1 MYGGALPTASSTQSL
16 PSPRETARARAFR
29 ATLRLRT
36 VLRHVSALRC
46 AQQQGDDDHV
56 SLPQNPIAAAQQA
69 ASSLPPASPSP
80 PFGPSTAPT
89 TVAEEAASSQLP
101 PCLLHLE
108 CPLAPLAQRVKRKA
122 ARDAHRQKR
131 RDARQ
136 AAATAAVPT
145 TAADMVRNALSQPL
159 GVVASRFLS
168 AAGSGAPL
176 LFPNVAITSASATD
190 NHMRNWSSSKPPL
203 SAIQGAHT
211 PPSTTVASAPQPGI
225 SPLGAGSGEHTF
237 SPSPAAS
244 VRKTPYPSSPLRVR
258 GQSSLHR
265 RSHHPHERV
274 PSNVSASHR
283 SRDSA
288 DDGPSPL
295 AQLLSTPPSGIGSQ
309 GLCSCHHPLPRRPEQ
324 RDRHRHR
331 ARHHRYHCHRQ
342 CRGAHEAVGC
352 APAAAQCATM
362 DAMRKHQQGCSS
374 SQHQDETLATKSSP
388 PVDVF
393 SSSPISFLTRTLREA
408 GTAALVASPPSGGEK
423 RHIPATDLR
432 SYARHSQCSRRA
444 EMRERSE
451 KGANAR
457 VAASS
462 PTRARWSGSAG
473 SPYIGGSPHA
483 AGKSFPQLSRSSYD
497 SPCAC
502 SRSTYDSWSGSES
515 LCSASSSRMSSV
527 LGVHSPP
534 CELFTPLTIP
544 LDGRYDPDAPLL
556 PLMRCYGNTPTREV
570 FCSVLSTSTQHT
582 ASRSST
588 PMSSGWSAELS
599 STGTTVAV
607 AAAAPAAGFRA
618 PNAPEEAVK
627 RTAHEHCGGEPAE
640 RQQQLNNHHRQPS
653 MPLSTTNTQLS
664 YVAEM
669 DAIERGVV
677 APYVSYLFS
686 PEVRVIDLRQLKD
699 SVSPG
704 DPAPPLEATCI
715 GFSRVSG
722 VYLVGTSSG
731 VLWRVP
737 VGGGAEA
744 MRATPL
750 GSLWP
755 LHAATSAKPATIT
768 ALGSASAAKG
778 SPGGAGGASG
788 SGGSTPLPVPLPG
801 HTAAILSIAF
811 NDDGAL
817 FATTGM
823 DGCVIVWNAS
833 TSAKLRRINAVWA
846 SAASPSSAAA
856 PASKYAGVDEAAD
869 QRAPHLVRFM
879 PQNNN
884 YLLVSYLSS
893 SELHLYNSSTGLPVT
908 NAAGTGLAR
917 AAASTTTAHRTGT
930 RGSHDSS
937 GAGPGTAASSGVIT
951 ALAVDIVASPFFF
964 SGDASG
970 TVVLWMYRAGN
981 VVAKPT
987 LRATAAASP
996 LTTLAGSD
1004 EGKHA
1009 HTRSYVVDPLLHG
1022 RLGSNGDG
1030 MAAFS
1035 TPLYLPPELR
1045 RVTALALPEQMGG
1058 IAALGVSALHI
1069 SQLYSLFRHRGPRQG
1084 AESAQSTSKGGPA
1097 SERSAPP
1104 HPLEP
1109 TAHVFRAAA
1118 QQNRACWAAADALR
1132 ASDETAAADGTARN
1146 RRDAHGRSGGQPHSA
1161 VHGTPASH
1169 DKSRFPKALA
1179 ELPSRLSETLSA
1191 LWRGGGGAPSSA
1203 AHSGPAPATQEEKF
1217 AAAEAKASAAPAT
1230 ALSEDELLH
1239 QLRNDA
1245 LDVVCPLL
1253 VLATLPCDTI
1263 YALGVLLQL
1272 QPGSRRRSAA
1282 GEEGVVG
1289 AATPTVTYRLYP
1301 LLKTTSPSRLRHLGV
1316 GAVQSPDNPRLIIVA
1331 TPCEE
1336 GFVRVE
1342 PLLRFAT
1349 PSPPEQR
1356 TSPVGV
1362 STAPTPGVGCPQP
1375 SNTAAAPDAGGRRS
1389 HGHVLAT
1396 LPMPYGGRCTGVAWS
1411 PNGRFLVA
1419 ITAEGVI
1426 YQWARVYLL
1435 DPSSPSANAT
1445 AAATAAAAA
1454 TRKGDVAQVGDGGN
1468 AAPAHSVGSVKGE
1481 VEVRSSL
1488 AAGATVAAAARRRGC
1503 VTERSDAMNGAE
1515 SPAAKFTGLL
1525 GAPMASAVAPPS
1537 GLAVGENTAARAAF
1551 DEEDAWRE
1559 SFQREL
1565 ERQRRAQAAMKLVA
1579 HDGFGEE
1586 YDTMSSSAYWLDD
1599 DGVANSAV
1607 TEDSLEGEE
1616 TESSL

>member
-16 PSPRETARARAFR
+16 PSPREAARARAFR

-36 VLRHVSALRC
+36 VLRHVSALRY
-46 AQQQGDDDHV
+46 
-56 SLPQNPIAAAQQA
+56 AQQA
-69 ASSLPPASPSP
+69 ASALPPASPSP
-80 PFGPSTAPT
+80 PFGSSTAPT
-89 TVAEEAASSQLP
+89 TVAEAAPSPPP
-101 PCLLHLE
+101 PCPLHLE
-108 CPLAPLAQRVKRKA
+108 CPLAPLAQRLKRKA
-122 ARDAHRQKR
+122 AREDHRQKR

-136 AAATAAVPT
+136 AAATASVPT

-176 LFPNVAITSASATD
+176 LFPNVAITSSSATD
-190 NHMRNWSSSKPPL
+190 NHMRNWLSSSSPPPAPYPAASSSDSSSKSPL

-211 PPSTTVASAPQPGI
+211 PLSTTVASAPQPGV
-225 SPLGAGSGEHTF
+225 SPLGAGSGEHTV
-237 SPSPAAS
+237 SPSSAAS

-258 GQSSLHR
+258 DQRSLHR

-274 PSNVSASHR
+274 PSNVRASHR

-295 AQLLSTPPSGIGSQ
+295 AQLLSTQPSGIGNQ
-309 GLCSCHHPLPRRPEQ
+309 GLCSCHHPLPRHPEQ

-331 ARHHRYHCHRQ
+331 ARHHRCHRHRQ

-352 APAAAQCATM
+352 APAAAQSATM
-362 DAMRKHQQGCSS
+362 DAMRKHKQGRSS
-374 SQHQDETLATKSSP
+374 SWHQDETPETKTSP
-388 PVDVF
+388 PVGVF
-393 SSSPISFLTRTLREA
+393 SSTPISFLTRTLREA
-408 GTAALVASPPSGGEK
+408 GTAALVASPASGGEK

-432 SYARHSQCSRRA
+432 SYAHHSDCRRRA

-451 KGANAR
+451 KSADVR
-457 VAASS
+457 VAGSS
-462 PTRARWSGSAG
+462 PTRACWSGSAG

-483 AGKSFPQLSRSSYD
+483 AGKCFPQLLCFSYD
-497 SPCAC
+497 SPCTC
-502 SRSTYDSWSGSES
+502 SGSTYDSWSGSES
-515 LCSASSSRMSSV
+515 SCSASSSRMSSV

-556 PLMRCYGNTPTREV
+556 PLIRCYGNTPTREL
-570 FCSVLSTSTQHT
+570 FCSALSTSTQHT

-588 PMSSGWSAELS
+588 PMSSRWSAELS

-618 PNAPEEAVK
+618 LNAPEEAVK
-627 RTAHEHCGGEPAE
+627 RIGHEHCGGDPAE
-640 RQQQLNNHHRQPS
+640 SQQQLNNHHRQPS
-653 MPLSTTNTQLS
+653 MPLSSSTNTQLS

-669 DAIERGVV
+669 DAIERGMV

-686 PEVRVIDLRQLKD
+686 PEVRVIDLRQLKE

-704 DPAPPLEATCI
+704 DPVPPLEATCI

-737 VGGGAEA
+737 VDGGAEA

-755 LHAATSAKPATIT
+755 LHAAANAKPAATA

-778 SPGGAGGASG
+778 SPDGTGGASW
-788 SGGSTPLPVPLPG
+788 SGGSTPLPVPLSG

-833 TSAKLRRINAVWA
+833 TSAKLRRINALWA

-856 PASKYAGVDEAAD
+856 PASKYAGVDEAAG
-869 QRAPHLVRFM
+869 QRAPRLVRFM

-917 AAASTTTAHRTGT
+917 AAASTITAHRTGT
-930 RGSHDSS
+930 RGSHGSS
-937 GAGPGTAASSGVIT
+937 GAGADTAASSGVIT
-951 ALAVDIVASPFFF
+951 ALAVDLVASPFFF

-987 LRATAAASP
+987 LRATAAASF
-996 LTTLAGSD
+996 LTTLAGND

-1009 HTRSYVVDPLLHG
+1009 HTRFYVVDPLLHG
-1022 RLGSNGDG
+1022 RLGSSGDG
-1030 MAAFS
+1030 AATFS
-1035 TPLYLPPELR
+1035 TPLYQPPELR
-1045 RVTALALPEQMGG
+1045 RVTALALPEHMGG
-1058 IAALGVSALHI
+1058 IAALGVSTLHI

-1084 AESAQSTSKGGPA
+1084 AESAQSTSKGGNA
-1097 SERSAPP
+1097 SARSAPP

-1109 TAHVFRAAA
+1109 TARVFRAVA

-1132 ASDETAAADGTARN
+1132 ASDKTTAADGTARN
-1146 RRDAHGRSGGQPHSA
+1146 RCDARGRSGGQSHSA
-1161 VHGTPASH
+1161 VHGTPASR
-1169 DKSRFPKALA
+1169 DKSIFPQALA

-1203 AHSGPAPATQEEKF
+1203 AHSGPAPATHEGKF
-1217 AAAEAKASAAPAT
+1217 ASATAKASAAPAT
-1230 ALSEDELLH
+1230 VLSEDELLH

-1253 VLATLPCDTI
+1253 VLVTLPCDTI

-1272 QPGSRRRSAA
+1272 QPGSRRSIAA

-1289 AATPTVTYRLYP
+1289 AGTPTVTYRLYP

-1362 STAPTPGVGCPQP
+1362 STVPTPGVGCPQP
-1375 SNTAAAPDAGGRRS
+1375 SNTVAAPDDGGRRS
-1389 HGHVLAT
+1389 HSHVLAT

-1435 DPSSPSANAT
+1435 HPSSLSVNAT
-1445 AAATAAAAA
+1445 AAATADAAA
-1454 TRKGDVAQVGDGGN
+1454 TRNGDVAQVGDGGN
-1468 AAPAHSVGSVKGE
+1468 AAPVHSVGSVKGE
-1481 VEVRSSL
+1481 VEVRSSS
-1488 AAGATVAAAARRRGC
+1488 AAGAAVAAAARRRGC
-1503 VTERSDAMNGAE
+1503 VTERSNAMNRAA
-1515 SPAAKFTGLL
+1515 SPAANFTGLL

-1537 GLAVGENTAARAAF
+1537 CLAVGENTAARAAF
-1551 DEEDAWRE
+1551 EEEDAWRE

-1579 HDGFGEE
+1579 HDGLGAE
-1586 YDTMSSSAYWLDD
+1586 YVAVSSSDYWLDD
-1599 DGVANSAV
+1599 DSVANSAV

-1616 TESSL
+1616 TGSSL